1 VEIKLRNRS
10 KAMLLLSLLA
20 FAGMVYAYARIDM
33 GLPEPK
39 KASSQPIRGRIL
51 TESGLVLAQTVD
63 GRRQYPQK
71 SLAGQLVGFMGK
83 ERGMAGLELNFETEL
98 AAGRDVTVTLDPA
111 FQTVAESTLAKYT
124 VEHGGESGSL
134 VALEV
139 GTGRILAVANY
150 PAFDPNPDY
159 WQVTTHQVGVREPVS
174 VLREAAAGGAL
185 PPPVPLSPALE
196 APLAATQPR
205 SDQMWSDERP
215 VREHLDPISSLNHA
229 FFDAFEPG
237 SVAKALTVA
246 ALINDDAVNL
256 SRYFPTPMTRR
267 IGRYTIHD
275 AVARP
280 AGMGSLDVQGILRY
294 SSNVGMSHLVENY
307 SPQRLHDYFAAYGL
321 GQSLEL
327 GRVRTE
333 NGLLNDWQHWGDI
346 GRVNNSFGQGFSTTT
361 LQMAAAY
368 SVIAADGIYLR
379 PQLVVG
385 KIFTPDIT
393 HRVLKPQ
400 TAQTVRHFLQ
410 YIVEEGIPGQAAVPG
425 YELGGKTGTAQIVV
439 GSRYSSTLFNSV
451 FSGIF
456 PLGNPRVSMVVMVH
470 GAKEHY
476 HGSQLAAPI
485 FRDVAAEMVAQW
497 GLAPEKLA
505 SR

>member
-1 VEIKLRNRS
+1 MEIKLRNRS

-20 FAGMVYAYARIDM
+20 FVGMVYAYARIDM

-39 KASSQPIRGRIL
+39 KVSSSRIRGRIL
-51 TESGLVLAQTVD
+51 TESGLVLAQTVN
-63 GRRQYPQK
+63 GRREYPQK
-71 SLAGQLVGFMGK
+71 SLAGQLVGIMGK
-83 ERGMAGLELNFETEL
+83 ESGASGLELNLEREL

-111 FQTVAESTLAKYT
+111 FQTIAESTLAKYT
-124 VEHGGESGSL
+124 LEHGGESGSL

-139 GTGRILAVANY
+139 GTGRVLAVANY

-159 WQVTTHQVGVREPVS
+159 WQVTTREMGTGEL
-174 VLREAAAGGAL
+174 VLVERQTATRS
-185 PPPVPLSPALE
+185 PLEGFKASTLVKPDPSKTWTE
-196 APLAATQPR
+196 
-205 SDQMWSDERP
+205 ERP
-215 VREHLDPISSLNHA
+215 VREALKESFTPTLNHA
-229 FFDAFEPG
+229 FFVAFEPG

-246 ALINDDAVNL
+246 ALINDGAVDL
-256 SRYFPTPMTRR
+256 SRYFSTPMTRR

-280 AGMGSLDVQGILRY
+280 AGVNSLDVQGILRY

-307 SPQRLHDYFAAYGL
+307 SPERLHDYFAAYGL
-321 GQSLEL
+321 GQSLELRSEL

-368 SVIAADGIYLR
+368 SVIADDGLYVR

-385 KIFTPDIT
+385 KTFAPEIT
-393 HRVLKPQ
+393 HRVLRPE

-505 SR
+505 SQ